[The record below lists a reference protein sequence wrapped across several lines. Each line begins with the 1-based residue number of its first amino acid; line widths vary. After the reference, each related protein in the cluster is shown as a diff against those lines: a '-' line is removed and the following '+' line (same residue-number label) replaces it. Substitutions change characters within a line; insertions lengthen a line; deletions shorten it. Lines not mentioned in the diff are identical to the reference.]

1 MISMKNFYIFIFI
14 SSFLTAINGMHSQHK
29 MEYLERSIQVS
40 DKLTTHLIFEEDI
53 AYIDIGSSAFS
64 VDKLKN
70 VAKIKC
76 NNFDNWDIN
85 NRTNLTVITKS
96 GAYYSIWVYY
106 AETPKNT
113 TYIYQ
118 SKDSYKLDSFDVL
131 YHKKLDEKHCENL
144 INKKANISKKDTNFK
159 MKYQIDGIFYEK
171 DKIVFRLKIENKS
184 KIIFSTD
191 SIRFLLTTKKK
202 FNILKPLKKLNTI
215 QFVEKTAAYVCN
227 NTKDIPANSEHTF
240 LFAFNRFMPTKNE
253 ILEVIIVE
261 NNAGGRRGKL
271 AINIKNFLI
280 SK

>member
-1 MISMKNFYIFIFI
+1 MKNFFIFIFI
-14 SSFLTAINGMHSQHK
+14 SSFLTTINGMYSQNK
-29 MEYLERSIQVS
+29 RGYLERSIYVS

-64 VDKLKN
+64 VDRLKN
-70 VAKIKC
+70 VVKIKC
-76 NNFDNWDIN
+76 TNFDKWDIN

-96 GAYYSIWVYY
+96 GAYYAIWVYY
-106 AETPKNT
+106 TEIPKNT

-118 SKDSYKLDSFDVL
+118 PKDAYKLDSFDVL
-131 YHKKLDEKHCENL
+131 YHQKLNKKHCENL
-144 INKKANISKKDTNFK
+144 IDKKSNISKKNTNYK

-202 FNILKPLKKLNTI
+202 FNILKPLKKLNTLQYI
-215 QFVEKTAAYVCN
+215 EKTADYVCN
-227 NTKDIPANSEHTF
+227 NTKDIPANSKHTF
-240 LFAFNRFMPTKNE
+240 LFAFNRFIPTKNE

-261 NNAGGRRGKL
+261 NNSGGRRGKL
-271 AINIKNFLI
+271 TINIKNFLI
-280 SK
+280 N